1 MDVEDK
7 IVIQYKST
15 GNPSV
20 IFSLLESAWDECEEL
35 QVNPKEEY
43 IFSQRLYWRQLDA
56 WEVIYTR
63 GEEMLGALGV
73 TQDYDIHCGDIA
85 SIVSFYV
92 LPEHRKGGIG
102 GKLFREA
109 IRIAKENNFKI
120 LGFTHRVKPW
130 VYQTRY
136 IKL

>member
-109 IRIAKENNFKI
+109 VRIAKENNFKI
-120 LGFTHRVKPW
+120 LGYTHRVKPW
-130 VYQTRY
+130 TYLTRY